1 MPNFIRMYTNGRKE
15 LDLVAK
21 VFSLVVMVYT
31 AHGQTMLSPS
41 DVRKNSLHALAQ
53 HYDKTLGDHARLYN
67 GREYVDLYANKLIDG
82 HPYFIDEEYQAGSV
96 MYDGTF
102 YQDIQLR
109 YNLFQN
115 AVVVEHPKTHREI
128 ELVAQKLDRFQ
139 IQNVLFVRLTQP
151 EPGYYAQLYS
161 GAISFYGRYDKVIQE
176 RVDAKTKITAFIPKN
191 RYYLLKDNTY
201 HLVTSKSSVLKI
213 LENQKSELRKFLN
226 QERISFRDN
235 REFALKRIGEKYD
248 QLTTAR

>member
-1 MPNFIRMYTNGRKE
+1 MPNFIRMYTNGRMG
-15 LDLVAK
+15 LNLVAK
-21 VFSLVVMVYT
+21 VLGLLVIVFT
-31 AHGQTMLSPS
+31 SHGQTLLSPAV
-41 DVRKNSLHALAQ
+41 VRKNSLHTLAQ
-53 HYDKTLGDHARLYN
+53 HYDKALGDHARLYN
-67 GREYVDLYANKLIDG
+67 GQEYVDLYANKLIDG
-82 HPYFIDEEYQAGSV
+82 HPYFLDEEYQAGSV
-96 MYDGTF
+96 MYDGSL

-115 AVVVEHPKTHREI
+115 SVVVEHPKTHREI

-161 GAISFYGRYDKVIQE
+161 GSISFYGRYYKTIQE
-176 RVDAKTKITAFIPKN
+176 RVDAKAKITAFIPKT

-201 HLVTSKSSVLKI
+201 HVITSKSSVLKI

-226 QERISFRDN
+226 QERISFRNN
-235 REFALKRIGEKYD
+235 REYALKRIGEKYD
-248 QLTTAR
+248 QLTAAR